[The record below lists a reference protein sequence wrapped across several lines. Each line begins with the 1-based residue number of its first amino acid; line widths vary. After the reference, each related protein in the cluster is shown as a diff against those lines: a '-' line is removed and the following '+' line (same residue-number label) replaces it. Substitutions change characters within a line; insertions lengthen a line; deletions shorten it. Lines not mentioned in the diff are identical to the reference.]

1 MKVAKWKVLGVAG
14 ALVLGYAASSQ
25 AFQLKVDDDT
35 FMNVNYRLQ
44 VVYLHKDQ
52 TDKTNGTGRYDYSR
66 NYFDVWGSRVY
77 FTGQINNLIQF
88 YTDINAKKANGT
100 YKVHDEYIN
109 FAFAPEFQLKIGK
122 DAIPFTRRM
131 LANTSWFIFPVADGV
146 NDPQDVMDI
155 VGRLQKGL
163 DDTGLAE
170 LHGELGD
177 GMLAYQVAIFDQG
190 NRTDGQSFK
199 GFDWAARVDF
209 TPTMWGFAPA
219 RYKDT
224 YLGKK
229 DVMDFGVAYVHQ
241 KNVVNGTSST
251 YDSVDGWTVDFM
263 VEKRFNNLVPSLEAA
278 YISLQDCHY
287 DLSSNDFK
295 DSSEWY
301 VQGQILYDQMVG
313 IGKPALAFK
322 YGYAEDDY
330 SGDDKELAQ
339 WSIGLNYYI
348 EDGAAKVFLGV
359 NNYDYDGKAETDLNN
374 NNNQKEASLTNYY
387 LFAQIF
393 F

>member
-44 VVYLHKDQ
+44 VVYRHW
-52 TDKTNGTGRYDYSR
+52 DKTAKITNRTADKYDYSR
-66 NYFDVWGSRVY
+66 NYFDVWGSRV
-77 FTGQINNLIQF
+77 FLTGQINNLIQF
-88 YTDINAKKANGT
+88 YTDINAKRADGT

-131 LANTSWFIFPVADGV
+131 LASTSWLIFPVGDGV
-146 NDPQDVMDI
+146 NDIQGVMDI
-155 VGRLQKGL
+155 ADRFDDL

-190 NRTDGQSFK
+190 NRKDNQKLK

-241 KNVVNGTSST
+241 KNVVTSGTN

-287 DLSSNDFK
+287 DNSSNDFK

-301 VQGQILYDQMVG
+301 VQGQILYDQVVG

-359 NNYDYDGKAETDLNN
+359 NNYDYDGRAETDLNN
-374 NNNQKEASLTNYY
+374 DQKETSLTNYY